1 MVHAGC
7 DCRPMPLQLNVA
19 DNEVLYS
26 VYKITSLLFLLSRSE
41 MDITLTIRRRM
52 IIVMIRI
59 LCSDHDACYCDGH
72 CRGMAEAPDT
82 NGEQCSVREQLLR
95 AQTRLQEMQALP
107 DSMGLTQKQWVVK
120 QGHMSSMSKIGFNLV
135 FTKKNR
141 KREGMLQEVCR

>member
-1 MVHAGC
+1 
-7 DCRPMPLQLNVA
+7 
-19 DNEVLYS
+19 
-26 VYKITSLLFLLSRSE
+26 
-41 MDITLTIRRRM
+41 MDITLTIRRIM
-52 IIVMIRI
+52 TIVMIRI

-72 CRGMAEAPDT
+72 RQCRSCGGMAEAPDT

-107 DSMGLTQKQWVVK
+107 DSTGLTQKQCVVK

-141 KREGMLQEVCR
+141 KREGMLREVCR